1 MKTPAKPAAN
11 IVSVL
16 VPTPPV
22 RGLGGVYDY
31 LVPDELSL
39 APGDYVEV
47 SFAGQKLVGVVWD
60 TPPNPD
66 VPKSKLKPVSA
77 RLDIPRLPAVERQFI
92 DWIASYTMSPVGAVL
107 RMTLAGTGALQRP
120 MKRVMKSKALALP
133 HGEDKPPQLSE
144 AQQAAA
150 NQLIGEVERH
160 EFRVTL
166 LDGVTG
172 AGKTEVYAEAIAAAI
187 NPKKGQQARQVLVLL
202 PEIALTGQIIA
213 RFAARFGVFPTE
225 WHSGLTPAQRRR
237 NWHSIARGEAK
248 LVVGARSSLLLPYA
262 NLGLIVVDEEHEAV
276 YKQEEGVIYHARDM
290 SVVRAQLGQ
299 FPVVLSTATPAL
311 ESWANVQA
319 NRYDRV
325 QLPGRYAEAEL
336 PELKLIDLRVDKP
349 PKINGSPSW
358 LSPTLVAAMR
368 ERLERSEQT
377 LLYLNRRGYA
387 PLTLCRACGH
397 RFQCPQCTAWMV
409 SHGGGFKG
417 GTRLQCHHCGYGQK
431 LPDTCPSCK
440 VPDQFAAC
448 GPGVERI
455 AEEVAALFPQARSAQ
470 LTSDYPEQPGEVRAL
485 IDDMVAGKIDILIGT
500 QMVTKGH
507 HFPNL
512 TLVGVIDADLGLAG
526 GDLRAAER
534 TYQVLTQVAGRAGR
548 AEKKGQVLIQTV
560 DPAQPLMQALAHG
573 TTIAARDVFLA
584 AQLRERQLFRM
595 PPAGRLAALIIAG
608 VDRGQ
613 VERVA
618 KELAIAAPRGEEER
632 KQGIQVLG
640 PAPAPLA
647 LLRGRHRMRFLMK
660 ASRDVKLQPIIAAWL
675 ARVDVPKT
683 VMVTIDID
691 PYSFM

>member
-1 MKTPAKPAAN
+1 MTRSAKTTAN

-31 LVPDELSL
+31 LVPEELSL
-39 APGDYVEV
+39 APGDYVDV
-47 SFAGQKLVGVVWD
+47 SFAGQKLIGVVWD

-66 VPKSKLKPVSA
+66 VPKAKLKPVTA
-77 RLDIPRLPAVERQFI
+77 KLDIPRLPQVERQFI
-92 DWIASYTMSPVGAVL
+92 DWIASYTMSPIGAVL

-120 MKRVMKSKALALP
+120 MKRVMKAKAAP
-133 HGEDKPPQLSE
+133 APQGDGKAPVLSE

-150 NQLIGEVERH
+150 DQLVGEVVRH

-172 AGKTEVYAEAIAAAI
+172 AGKTEVYAEAIAACIKA
-187 NPKKGQQARQVLVLL
+187 GRQALVLL
-202 PEIALTGQIIA
+202 PEIALTGQVIA

-237 NWHSIARGEAK
+237 NWHGIARGEAK

-276 YKQEEGVIYHARDM
+276 YKQEDGVIYHARDM
-290 SVVRAQLGQ
+290 SVVRAQLGK
-299 FPVVLSTATPAL
+299 FPVILSTATPAL

-336 PELKLIDLRVDKP
+336 PELKLVDLRVDKP
-349 PKINGSPSW
+349 PKIHGQPSF
-358 LSPTLVAAMR
+358 LSPTLVTAMR
-368 ERLERSEQT
+368 ERLARGEQT

-409 SHGGGFKG
+409 SHGTGKYL
-417 GTRLQCHHCGYGQK
+417 RLQCHHCGYGQK
-431 LPDTCPSCK
+431 LPDACPSCK
-440 VPDQFAAC
+440 ATDQFAAC

-455 AEEVAALFPQARSAQ
+455 AEEVTALFPQARAAQ
-470 LTSDYPEQPGEVRAL
+470 LTSDFPEQPGAVRAL
-485 IDDMVAGKIDILIGT
+485 IDDMAAGKIDILIGT

-507 HFPNL
+507 HFPGL
-512 TLVGVIDADLGLAG
+512 TLVGVVDADLGLGG

-608 VDRGQ
+608 VDRAQ
-613 VERVA
+613 VEQVA
-618 KELAIAAPRGEEER
+618 KELGIAAPRGE
-632 KQGIQVLG
+632 QGVQVLG

-647 LLRGRHRMRFLMK
+647 ILRGRHRMRFLLK
-660 ASRDVKLQPIIAAWL
+660 ASRDVKVQPIIADWL
-675 ARVDVPKT
+675 ARVVVPKT
-683 VMVTIDID
+683 VTVAVDID